1 MKIEQLMT
9 RDVRTVGPDDR
20 LDRAAQLMWE
30 ADCGCLPVVDGDQ
43 HVVGMITDRDVCMAA
58 WTQGRA
64 LCELPVR
71 GAMSSRVISCAPS
84 DATVRAERLM
94 RDHQVRR
101 VPVVDGQ
108 ALLVGLLSLNDL
120 ALAAQPGSGTR
131 DVRPDEVADTLAA
144 VGRRPA
150 TGPGDDA
157 RQQQPA
163 SQPVAARSSLIA
175 RG

>member
-1 MKIEQLMT
+1 
-9 RDVRTVGPDDR
+9 
-20 LDRAAQLMWE
+20 
-30 ADCGCLPVVDGDQ
+30 
-43 HVVGMITDRDVCMAA
+43 MITDRDVCMAA

-64 LCELPVR
+64 LWELPVR

-94 RDHQVRR
+94 REHQVRR
-101 VPVVDGQ
+101 VPVLDGQ
-108 ALLVGLLSLNDL
+108 ALVGLLSLNDL

-131 DVRPDEVADTLAA
+131 DIQPDEVADTLAA

-150 TGPGDDA
+150 NGPGADG
-157 RQQQPA
+157 RQQQAP
-163 SQPVAARSSLIA
+163 SQPVAAKSSLIA